1 MNILEVKNIYI
12 KYNDNYVIKDLSFNV
27 EDGDYLCIVG
37 ENGSGKTTLMKAILS
52 LIKVDKGEIIFSN
65 ELNNNEIAYLPQ
77 SSSIKKDFPA
87 TVKEVVLSGCLN
99 RLNKR
104 FFYNNEDKEIALKN
118 IKKLNIENLIDKS
131 FKELSGGQKQRVLLA
146 RALCANKKILL
157 LDEPVTGLDH
167 NTSNEMYKIIKQLN
181 NEGLTIIM
189 ISHDIKEVI
198 KYSKHILSINDEY
211 FYGNKEEY
219 LKKVGKIYA

>member
-1 MNILEVKNIYI
+1 MNILEVKNIFI

-157 LDEPVTGLDH
+157 LDEPATGLDPS
-167 NTSNEMYKIIKQLN
+167 TSNEMYKIIKQLN

-189 ISHDIKEVI
+189 ISHDVKEVI